1 MPKLFTIEDL
11 TKELYISRNT
21 AYKLA
26 RQMKHNKIGR
36 RILISEDDL
45 REYLEKNSQNLENS
59 RHNNTKNNLQKPN
72 KKQS

>member
-11 TKELYISRNT
+11 TKELYISRST

-26 RQMKHNKIGR
+26 RQIRHNKIGR

-45 REYLEKNSQNLENS
+45 RDYLEKNSQVLENPG
-59 RHNNTKNNLQKPN
+59 HDNTKN
-72 KKQS
+72 

>member
-26 RQMKHNKIGR
+26 RQIKHNKIGR
-36 RILISEDDL
+36 RILISEEDL
-45 REYLEKNSQNLENS
+45 QEFLERNSQILENS
-59 RHNNTKNNLQKPN
+59 RHNNTKTN
-72 KKQS
+72 

>member
-26 RQMKHNKIGR
+26 HQIKHNKIGR
-36 RILISEDDL
+36 RILISEEDL
-45 REYLEKNSQNLENS
+45 WEFLEKNSQILENS
-59 RHNNTKNNLQKPN
+59 RHNNTKN
-72 KKQS
+72 

>member
-26 RQMKHNKIGR
+26 RQIKHNKIGR
-36 RILISEDDL
+36 RILISETDL
-45 REYLEKNSQNLENS
+45 RDYLEKNSQILEVDK
-59 RHNNTKNNLQKPN
+59 HNNTKN
-72 KKQS
+72 

>member
-26 RQMKHNKIGR
+26 RQIKHNKIGR
-36 RILISEDDL
+36 RILISETDL
-45 REYLEKNSQNLENS
+45 RDYLEKNSQILEAP
-59 RHNNTKNNLQKPN
+59 NTKN
-72 KKQS
+72 

>member
-26 RQMKHNKIGR
+26 RQIKHNKIGR
-36 RILISEDDL
+36 RILISEEDL
-45 REYLEKNSQNLENS
+45 RDYLAKNSQILEDPN
-59 RHNNTKNNLQKPN
+59 HNKNTNYKT
-72 KKQS
+72 

>member
-11 TKELYISRNT
+11 TKELYISRST

-26 RQMKHNKIGR
+26 RQIKHNKIGR

-45 REYLEKNSQNLENS
+45 RDYLEKNSQVFENPG
-59 RHNNTKNNLQKPN
+59 HDNTKN
-72 KKQS
+72 

>member
-1 MPKLFTIEDL
+1 MSKLFTIEDL

-36 RILISEDDL
+36 RILISEDACGSFWRKTHRSSKIQDTTTQKTNL
-45 REYLEKNSQNLENS
+45 KIKEKS
-59 RHNNTKNNLQKPN
+59 K
-72 KKQS
+72 

>member
-11 TKELYISRNT
+11 TKELYISRST

-26 RQMKHNKIGR
+26 RQIKHNKIGR

-45 REYLEKNSQNLENS
+45 RDYLEKNSQILENPGY
-59 RHNNTKNNLQKPN
+59 NNAN
-72 KKQS
+72 S

>member
-26 RQMKHNKIGR
+26 RQIKHNKIGR
-36 RILISEDDL
+36 RILISETDL
-45 REYLEKNSQNLENS
+45 RDYLEKNSQILEEDK
-59 RHNNTKNNLQKPN
+59 HNNTKN
-72 KKQS
+72 